1 MSNSISKL
9 SMSIDSQLQDQV
21 EHILNTLGLTLPQA
35 ILLFLKQIELQ
46 QGLPFAVTIPQS
58 VFNTPNSE
66 TLAALQEAQ
75 YPEQLPTF
83 DTLEELY
90 KDLGI

>member
-1 MSNSISKL
+1 MSNPISEI

-21 EHILNTLGLTLPQA
+21 EHILKTLGLTLPQA

-46 QGLPFAVTIPQS
+46 QGLPFAVEIPQS

-75 YPEQLPTF
+75 DPEQLPTF

>member
-1 MSNSISKL
+1 MSNSISEI

-75 YPEQLPTF
+75 DLEQLPTF

>member
-1 MSNSISKL
+1 
-9 SMSIDSQLQDQV
+9 V
-21 EHILNTLGLTLPQA
+21 GLTLPQA

-46 QGLPFAVTIPQS
+46 QGLPFVVTIPPS
-58 VFNTPNSE
+58 VFKTPNSE

-75 YPEQLPTF
+75 NPEQLPTF